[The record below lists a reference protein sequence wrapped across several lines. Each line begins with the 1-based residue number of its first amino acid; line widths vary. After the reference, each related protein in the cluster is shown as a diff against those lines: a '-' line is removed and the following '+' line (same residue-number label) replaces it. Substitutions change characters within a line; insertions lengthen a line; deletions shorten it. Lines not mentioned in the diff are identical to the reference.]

1 MDTLLRDLRFSL
13 RSLRKD
19 RAALGLALLALAL
32 GVGSTTAM
40 FSVIDNVLLE
50 PWPYQ
55 DGNSLSVIQIHDSSS
70 NEPYGRTFFSQPEF
84 VDMQKAFIFSGT
96 RSLRAAIEC
105 SGRMEVSRNRYSR
118 ASSVET
124 HSRC

>member
-1 MDTLLRDLRFSL
+1 MDAVLRDLRF

-19 RAALGLALLALAL
+19 RATLWLALLALAL
-32 GVGSTTAM
+32 GVGSTSAM

-50 PWPYQ
+50 PWPYK

-84 VDMQKAFIFSGT
+84 ADMQKSIHIFRDTIASHGSRVLWTHGAIPESLQAGIVSGNAFQ
-96 RSLRAAIEC
+96 
-105 SGRMEVSRNRYSR
+105 
-118 ASSVET
+118 
-124 HSRC
+124 